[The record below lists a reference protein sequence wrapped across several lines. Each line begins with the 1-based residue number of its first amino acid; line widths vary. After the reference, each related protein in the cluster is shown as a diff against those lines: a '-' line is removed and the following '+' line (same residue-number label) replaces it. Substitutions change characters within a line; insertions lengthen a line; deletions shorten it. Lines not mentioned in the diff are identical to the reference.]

1 MFIGQNRYD
10 KFRAKYLVTQG
21 SVSYKKCWKYPK
33 WDSTDIG
40 FFFQV
45 GNNKCISQCSHCVLL
60 EHYYSVDFPWWFD
73 RKKSESFCVRQFWKL
88 LKKFVKSECEE
99 SYKNDLTE
107 FFWVRFFQKQMFFPK
122 SSNWSGGQTHGW
134 IFMK

>member
-1 MFIGQNRYD
+1 MHTASFWNITIQW
-10 KFRAKYLVTQG
+10 T
-21 SVSYKKCWKYPK
+21 
-33 WDSTDIG
+33 
-40 FFFQV
+40 
-45 GNNKCISQCSHCVLL
+45 SHDDLT
-60 EHYYSVDFPWWFD
+60 E
-73 RKKSESFCVRQFWKL
+73 KKSESFCVCQFWKL

-107 FFWVRFFQKQMFFPK
+107 IFWVRFFQKQMFFPK